1 MKSKAFQQYL
11 GNYAEV
17 ESQKL
22 QLFTTHYDY
31 VVVIP
36 ACNEVS
42 NFLESIFSSIDDNYL
57 IILVINSPNGHIQW
71 QKNNQLV
78 IDYLQRKSKTQQ
90 EISDAFK
97 LFKFNGMQDI
107 LLVDRNAE
115 SLQINPKQGVGLA
128 RKIGA
133 DIALKLY
140 MQGFIKYPWIFSTDA
155 DVILPENYF
164 SQIKSLRGGDYS
176 AIVLDFNH
184 FSECSRL
191 SKLQYLYDFKM
202 RYYLAGIEYGQVG
215 YAYIPLGSTLIASM
229 ESYAQVRGF
238 PKRNAGEDFYLLNKL
253 AKIKPIKYKVDNCV
267 VKIRSRFSDRV
278 PFGTGPAIK
287 KINNLADIN
296 DYSYYSPQCFI
307 YLKLWKLF
315 LETLWSKKGL
325 TIIEP
330 KDKILLKLYHY
341 LDCYSVFTKSQKQIT
356 SLHRWQQFIHQ
367 WFDAFKILKTVHFL
381 DKKFERLNYKRL
393 LKEDSFVK
401 VTSSKL
407 NLIIFKHDTN

>member
-11 GNYAEV
+11 SNYAEV
-17 ESQKL
+17 ESKKL

-36 ACNEVS
+36 ACNEVP

-57 IILVINSPNGHIQW
+57 IILVINSPNDHSQW

-78 IDYLQRKSKTQQ
+78 IDYLQRKSKIQQ
-90 EISDAFK
+90 EISDAIK
-97 LFKFNGMQDI
+97 LFKFNAMQDV
-107 LLVDRNAE
+107 LLIDRNSE
-115 SLQINPKQGVGLA
+115 GLQVDPKQGVGLA
-128 RKIGA
+128 RKIGC
-133 DIALKLY
+133 DMALKLY

-164 SQIKSLRGGDYS
+164 SQIKSLRGDYS

-184 FSECSRL
+184 FGECSRL
-191 SKLQYLYDFKM
+191 SKLQHLYDFKM

-215 YAYIPLGSTLIASM
+215 YGYIPLGSALIASM

-267 VKIRSRFSDRV
+267 VQIRSRFSDRV

-287 KINNLADIN
+287 QIDDLEDIGH
-296 DYSYYSPQCFI
+296 YSYYNPQCFI
-307 YLKLWKLF
+307 YLKLWKEF
-315 LETLWSKKGL
+315 LDSLWSKNCL
-325 TIIEP
+325 FIIEP
-330 KDKILLKLYHY
+330 RDKMLNQLYCY
-341 LDCYSVFTKSQKQIT
+341 FDCHTVFTKSRKQIT
-356 SLHRWQQFIHQ
+356 SLERWQQFIHQ
-367 WFDAFKILKTVHFL
+367 WFDAFRILKTVHFF

-393 LKEDSFVK
+393 LKDGSFVK
-401 VTSSKL
+401 VTNPKL
-407 NLIIFKHDTN
+407 NLFVFTYDTI